1 MKDASSERSSFVK
14 SVLEKIMRIMKV
26 DVLDKET
33 TMTVE
38 RMVVLRLSTKHMNMW
53 TRLLETKRNEI
64 RELTELLKID
74 GIKKEIEKERSLVKW
89 GKRTNNLLAKKTKK
103 MIYEQIDNMVW
114 NGSEKEI
121 GEWCKRN
128 KVLTKSQKRSK
139 RSGRETQ
146 TTTRKPSG

>member
-1 MKDASSERSSFVK
+1 
-14 SVLEKIMRIMKV
+14 
-26 DVLDKET
+26 
-33 TMTVE
+33 
-38 RMVVLRLSTKHMNMW
+38 MW
-53 TRLLETKRNEI
+53 TRQLETKRNEI
-64 RELTELLKID
+64 RELAELLRVD
-74 GIKKEIEKERSLVKW
+74 EIKKEIEKESSLVKW
-89 GKRTNNLLAKKTKK
+89 GKKANNIFAKKTKRI
-103 MIYEQIDNMVW
+103 IYEEIDNMVW